1 MENYLTVQSLVKNY
15 GLVRALAGVSTQI
28 PKGQS
33 LAIMGPSG
41 SGKSTLLHCLSGILR
56 PDSGQ
61 VILAGQDITAL
72 SDAARSELRL
82 KKFGFVFQDGQ
93 LIPELSARENVALPL
108 MLTGVRRQNALNQAD
123 AWLAKLGLA
132 SQTKRLP
139 GQLSGGQVQRVAIAR
154 AMVHN
159 PEIVFADEPTGALDQ
174 TTGHQVMQ
182 LLTTTTQMSN
192 TTLIVVTHDINVANW
207 CERLIEIR
215 DAMIHADQALAGESR
230 A

>member
-56 PDSGQ
+56 PDSGK
-61 VILAGQDITAL
+61 VTLAGQDITAL

-82 KKFGFVFQDGQ
+82 NKFGFVFQDGQ

-108 MLTGVRRQNALNQAD
+108 MLTGVRRQEALNQAD
-123 AWLAKLGLA
+123 AWLAKLGLT
-132 SQTKRLP
+132 SQVKRLP

-154 AMVHN
+154 AMVHK

-215 DAMIHADQALAGESR
+215 DAMIHADQALVGEPR